1 MGHSKF
7 DKFNIAVD
15 EIRVALQIA
24 DAHNKLCE
32 QFTTDE
38 YSLFTTFTES
48 LRSLRIQ
55 DGNISFPNLAFEVE
69 SLNFTQY
76 GEFGKKMIFS
86 QITSNYL
93 MFSQNFPANSLSR
106 ALVLQTLPMISN
118 TMMEALEIK
127 L

>member
-55 DGNISFPNLAFEVE
+55 D
-69 SLNFTQY
+69 
-76 GEFGKKMIFS
+76 
-86 QITSNYL
+86 
-93 MFSQNFPANSLSR
+93 
-106 ALVLQTLPMISN
+106 
-118 TMMEALEIK
+118 
-127 L
+127 